1 MIKSFFNR
9 FDLFPAQVS
18 LRNKGGAAVRNPYTG
33 FFSFLLDGI
42 FYYLVISALVNL
54 ISLNSITAQ

>member
-33 FFSFLLDGI
+33 FFSFLLSGWNI
-42 FYYLVISALVNL
+42 LLSGYQCFGKFNKLE
-54 ISLNSITAQ
+54 